1 MKFNIYERPGII
13 VEKKMKI
20 FQYLKSSFVAMSVR
34 LLDYRWVKALLLKA
48 QAKNKFLADYYC
60 RVVLAYALLQFQE
73 GHIARGT
80 KALDHLDLSTVPRI
94 KLPIV
99 AMFYDV
105 CGKPNRRNICLAL
118 LEHAESNIPGRA
130 DLQKL
135 GCKLFGSTF
144 APIGHS
150 ALIEIYVKAKILKL
164 IDTTK
169 LVICLEKHQFSNYA
183 LIEYWNQQYCELI
196 TDRETVGQLRALLA
210 PCEEKLGCVQMA
222 DGRMLPFEH
231 FALEVQSKWEAAN
244 AGALLGLSIDHRER
258 GYLYFQSLGMP
269 KDAWFCGLHV
279 RDTEDT
285 LSDIRNANIETYD
298 LAIFEIEKRGG
309 WVIRIGDRKMPP
321 LKANKYKNV
330 IDYAHRPDRQD
341 WLDIFIAAACRFFIG
356 TGSGPS
362 AIPISFGV
370 PVLYT
375 NWGPLLNR
383 QWGNQDLL
391 VPKQYWSA
399 RHQRY
404 LNMYERMEPSIGRI
418 QSKAALLCEEIE
430 VHDNNPE
437 ILKAAVIEMMDG
449 VNRSVSECSA
459 QIEFRELCILNKVYP
474 TRVASAFIDQYPH
487 FFE

>member
-1 MKFNIYERPGII
+1 MVI
-13 VEKKMKI
+13 
-20 FQYLKSSFVAMSVR
+20 SVG
-34 LLDYRWVKALLLKA
+34 LLDYHWVKALLLKW
-48 QAKNKFLADYYC
+48 QANNQFLADYYC
-60 RVVLAYALLQFQE
+60 RVVLAYALLQFQA
-73 GHIARGT
+73 GQIARGT

-94 KLPIV
+94 KLPLV

-105 CGKPNRRNICLAL
+105 CGKPDRRNICLAL
-118 LEHAESNIPGRA
+118 LEQAESNIPGRTEVN
-130 DLQKL
+130 KL
-135 GCKLFGSTF
+135 GCKIFGSTF

-169 LVICLEKHQFSNYA
+169 LVICLEKQQFSNYA
-183 LIEYWNQQYCELI
+183 LIEYWNQQHCELI
-196 TDRETVGQLRALLA
+196 TDRDTVSQLRALLA
-210 PCEEKLGCVQMA
+210 PCEEKLVCVQMA
-222 DGRMLPFEH
+222 DRRMLPFEH
-231 FALEVQSKWEAAN
+231 FAFEVQSKWEAEN
-244 AGALLGLSIDHRER
+244 AGALLGLSSDHRER
-258 GYLYFQSLGMP
+258 GSLYLQSLGMP

-285 LSDIRNANIETYD
+285 LSDIRNANVETYD

-309 WVIRIGDRKMPP
+309 WVIRIGDSRMPP
-321 LKANKYKNV
+321 LKGNKYKNV

-341 WLDIFIAAACRFFIG
+341 WLDIFIAAGSRFFIG

-391 VPKQYWSA
+391 VPKQYWSV
-399 RHQRY
+399 RLQRY

-437 ILKAAVIEMMDG
+437 ILKAAVIEMMCG
-449 VNRSVSECSA
+449 INRSVAGCSEQMA
-459 QIEFRELCILNKVYP
+459 FRELCIMNKVYP
-474 TRVASAFIDQYPH
+474 TRLAAAFVDQYPH
-487 FFE
+487 FFEK